1 MKWCSYEE
9 TDPQH
14 AVNLAMLVGGNLNIP
29 QTFRASGFHLIKLNE
44 DEEAVNFTASSSMCS
59 IVNIACSWI
68 KYDET
73 SGFTGD
79 IFF

>member
-1 MKWCSYEE
+1 MFLRRNWSSACSESSY
-9 TDPQH
+9 
-14 AVNLAMLVGGNLNIP
+14 AGGWEP
-29 QTFRASGFHLIKLNE
+29 KHTSDFHLIKLNE
-44 DEEAVNFTASSSMCS
+44 DEEAVNFTSSSSMCS
-59 IVNIACSWI
+59 IVNIACTWI